1 MVLRFQIGGKWESA
15 KEVSI
20 SFAARPFLGISEED
34 DAEIKDMLN
43 AMMGG

>member
-1 MVLRFQIGGKWESA
+1 MLRFQIGGKWVSA
-15 KEVSI
+15 KEVTISI
-20 SFAARPFLGISEED
+20 PARPFLGISEED